1 KQIADES
8 EDLSNEA
15 FPFMGAR
22 EVALRGGIRARLFR
36 ISFSGEMAF
45 EISVPARYGDALV
58 RNLMLAGKQ
67 FGVTP
72 YGT

>member
-1 KQIADES
+1 QLLFPELDVQLTSVSDQWAQFSVAGPNARELLKQIADES

-36 ISFSGEMAF
+36 ISFSGEM
-45 EISVPARYGDALV
+45 
-58 RNLMLAGKQ
+58 
-67 FGVTP
+67 
-72 YGT
+72 